1 MEAGYDYL
9 NRAIEQDRTL
19 SVQDLRLIRRDFARL
34 QGQVEL
40 LSRKYYSALCT
51 KCGYMRPATEI
62 EKENEKLEENR
73 VDLCVMLKE
82 WQALVHSVRLKQIN
96 EETSQLLEKNMRP
109 SALPAEEEKP

>member
-1 MEAGYDYL
+1 MEAGFDYL

-62 EKENEKLEENR
+62 EKENEALMEFYKAVRNEIPAIEYTEVVSKAIDR
-73 VDLCVMLKE
+73 VKKE
-82 WQALVHSVRLKQIN
+82 
-96 EETSQLLEKNMRP
+96 TP
-109 SALPAEEEKP
+109 